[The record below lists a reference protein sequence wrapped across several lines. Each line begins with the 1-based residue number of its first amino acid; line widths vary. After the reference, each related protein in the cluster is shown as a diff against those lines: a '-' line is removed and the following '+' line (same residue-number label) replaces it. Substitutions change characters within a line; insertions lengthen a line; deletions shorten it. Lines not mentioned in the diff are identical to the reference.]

1 MANIDY
7 YILAST
13 SEQLHEAFTQNK
25 PIDQNVQIVWMQAV
39 ANMIDDSDYNLPD
52 SYFKLA
58 SYLNASAVSYLDPCD
73 TSTNF
78 SYGAMFGS
86 LHLYDLIKKKNLQ
99 EE

>member
-13 SEQLHEAFTQNK
+13 SEQLHKAFTQNK
-25 PIDQNVQIVWMQAV
+25 QIDQDVQSIWIQAV
-39 ANMIDDSDYNLPD
+39 ANMIYDSDYNLPN

-58 SYLNASAVSYLDPCD
+58 SYLNASYANASN

-86 LHLYDLIKKKNLQ
+86 LHLYDLIKKKNASR
-99 EE
+99 EDY

>member
-13 SEQLHEAFTQNK
+13 SKQLHEAFTQNK
-25 PIDQNVQIVWMQAV
+25 HVNQNVQTIWMQAV

-58 SYLNASAVSYLDPCD
+58 SYLNALYLNIDD
-73 TSTNF
+73 ENINF
-78 SYGAMFGS
+78 SYGATFGS
-86 LHLYDLIKKKNLQ
+86 LHLYNLIKKKNLQ